1 MVDISGRSGDGFG
14 KVKDAF
20 AENFAV
26 EGDVG
31 ASVAVTIDGEL
42 VVDLWGGTQD
52 EAGTV
57 PWEEDT
63 IINVFSTTKTMSCL
77 SLLVL
82 ASRGLVDV
90 DAPVARYWPEFA
102 EAGKEDTVLVRH
114 LLSHTAGLPSWDQR
128 IEPTDLYDWDLVCGL
143 LAKQAPWWEPGSK
156 SGYHGITQGNLVGE
170 VVRRVD
176 GRTVGTFFAE
186 EIAGPLGADFHI
198 GTPPEHDDRI
208 ALVIP
213 PSADAPAGLGGSP
226 EIPKDSIPYRAANP
240 RLDATQSWE
249 IPWRRAEI
257 PAAGGHGNA
266 RSVALAQSVVSAGG
280 TARGV
285 ELLSA
290 ETIERIFDVQSA
302 GRDLVLGIGV
312 TFGVGYGLNSP
323 RAADRAQRARLLL
336 GWLGRVARRQRR
348 RRRDD
353 DGLRDEPHGPGHRR
367 RRSGPPHPARLLRV
381 ARHLSASTTPGH
393 EDPASPVARSAVRD
407 AVSGVRW
414 SSVAV
419 SVTGAGR
426 SWPKIGTP
434 AGHCRTAGFQSEKT
448 PVGLS
453 FHSHVCSTH
462 SGSVGCLCS
471 SMPNRRGGRL
481 DVQASTGTM
490 YSWATSPVI

>member
-1 MVDISGRSGDGFG
+1 MVDISGRNGDGFG

-20 AENFAV
+20 AENFAI

-102 EAGKEDTVLVRH
+102 DAGKEDTVLVRH

-128 IEPTDLYDWDLVCGL
+128 LEPTDLYDWDLVCGL

-156 SGYHGITQGNLVGE
+156 SGYHGLSQGNLVGE

-176 GRTVGTFFAE
+176 GRSVGTFFAE

-198 GTPPEHDDRI
+198 GTPPECDERI

-213 PSADAPAGLGGSP
+213 PSAEAPAGLGGQP

-323 RAADRAQRARLLL
+323 RAPIAPNEHVCYWGGWGGSLVVNDVDAGMTMAYVMNRMGQGTVGDDRAHRILRACYPSLPPGAGRRGPRGPRPRRWEDTAGRTGQR
-336 GWLGRVARRQRR
+336 
-348 RRRDD
+348 
-353 DGLRDEPHGPGHRR
+353 GP
-367 RRSGPPHPARLLRV
+367 V
-381 ARHLSASTTPGH
+381 VDV
-393 EDPASPVARSAVRD
+393 EV
-407 AVSGVRW
+407 
-414 SSVAV
+414 SVA
-419 SVTGAGR
+419 GAGR
-426 SWPKIGTP
+426 SCPKIGTP
-434 AGHCRTAGFQSEKT
+434 AGHSRTAGFQSAKT

-462 SGSVGCLCS
+462 SGSVG
-471 SMPNRRGGRL
+471 
-481 DVQASTGTM
+481 
-490 YSWATSPVI
+490 